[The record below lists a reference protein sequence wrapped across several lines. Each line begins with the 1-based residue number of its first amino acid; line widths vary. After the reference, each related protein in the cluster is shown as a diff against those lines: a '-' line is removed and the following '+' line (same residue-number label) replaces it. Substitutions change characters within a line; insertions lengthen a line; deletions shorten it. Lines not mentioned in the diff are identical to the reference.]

1 MEKRCSYCGIPVNG
15 RADCPLCGKAVGTVN
30 LRRTL
35 LLALV
40 VEVYLVTLIAI
51 LRVP

>member
-1 MEKRCSYCGIPVNG
+1 VEKRCSYCGLPVNG

-35 LLALV
+35 LVALV
-40 VEVYLVTLIAI
+40 VEVYLVTLVAI
-51 LRVP
+51 LRVH